1 MELGP
6 YIEMSN
12 LNSSATMKDI
22 EALCNK
28 ALENHVSS
36 VVVFPYYVALAT
48 ELLKGSQVAVSTVIG
63 YPYGASISLVK
74 AYEAIACMQEGA
86 TEFGIVIYNGSI
98 QDEDFESIQDEIEE
112 LRDSV
117 DGKTLKVIVDS
128 RIMKE
133 SQLLQLLTICK
144 ECFVH
149 YLEIII
155 DENTS
160 KDLIVNLV
168 KQKGELLELKISGK
182 TRVPILDWIALG
194 VSKIDVDRLE
204 DYL

>member
-22 EALCNK
+22 EALCNEAMK
-28 ALENHVSS
+28 NHVSA

-63 YPYGASISLVK
+63 YPYGASTSLVK

-86 TEFGIVIYNGSI
+86 TEFGIVIYSGSI

-128 RIMKE
+128 RIVKE

-149 YLEIII
+149 YLELII

-182 TRVPILDWIALG
+182 TRVPILDWIELG

-204 DYL
+204 NYL

>member
-12 LNSSATMKDI
+12 LNPSATMKDI
-22 EALCNK
+22 ETLCNEAMK
-28 ALENHVSS
+28 NHVSA

-63 YPYGASISLVK
+63 YPYGASTSLVK
-74 AYEAIACMQEGA
+74 AYEAISCMQEGA
-86 TEFGIVIYNGSI
+86 TEFGLVIYSGSI

-149 YLEIII
+149 YLELII

-160 KDLIVNLV
+160 KDLIANLV
-168 KQKGELLELKISGK
+168 KQKGELLELKISGE

-204 DYL
+204 DQL